1 MSKPFNPMD
10 SVTLS
15 DVLTGLKF
23 LRAKLATEGIEAI
36 FNDFLG
42 DQPKIKVREIQR
54 GDTYSEDGKLVWTAL
69 RDVEDSSFGGWSLG
83 VRYQDRSRGLRAWE
97 NEDGDFEV
105 PGLERP

>member
-23 LRAKLATEGIEAI
+23 LRDKLATEGIEAI

-54 GDTYSEDGKLVWTAL
+54 GDTYSEDGKLIWTAL
-69 RDVEDSSFGGWSLG
+69 SDMTKSSASWSIR
-83 VRYQDRSRGLRAWE
+83 VRYANRTLRLERWDD
-97 NEDGDFEV
+97 EDGDFEV